1 MADMRQFDSGATR
14 NVDTDNLDME
24 GFISPL
30 VMLRYSEYM
39 HKHRKQADGKLRASD
54 NWQKGIPLSSYMKS
68 GYRHF
73 HDWWMAHRGYV
84 SREGLE
90 EGICALLFNVMGYL
104 HEVLKARGYKQ
115 QQCQVNLQVQGGL
128 RVQDGSI
135 QLFANPAALNSHPFT
150 DAELLSLPLEE
161 IGYAVQTE
169 AGQS

>member
-1 MADMRQFDSGATR
+1 MRQFDSGATR

-54 NWQKGIPLSSYMKS
+54 NWAKGIPLSSYMKS
-68 GYRHF
+68 GFRHF

-90 EGICALLFNVMGYL
+90 EGICALLFNAMGYL

-115 QQCQVNLQVQGGL
+115 QQCQGSQQSQAGG
-128 RVQDGSI
+128 I
-135 QLFANPAALNSHPFT
+135 QPCRQKSRSLVA
-150 DAELLSLPLEE
+150 DAEQLSGPLE
-161 IGYAVQTE
+161 GTGCCGQTD
-169 AGQS
+169 GRV